1 MGGIAV
7 PRASVAPPLACIDS
21 MRPIPANRF
30 QLISQAGSE
39 AVMICSALRYADSA
53 IVGIPSPPG
62 EFMTTVGGG
71 ADTVAAE
78 MWKLSS
84 CCWMAITLGPNESL
98 AAGADNGTRVVVVS
112 RRTLVGGAAR

>member
-1 MGGIAV
+1 MGWIAV
-7 PRASVAPPLACIDS
+7 PRASVTPPLACIDS

-30 QLISQAGSE
+30 QLIPQAGSE

-62 EFMTTVGGG
+62 EFMTTAGGG
-71 ADTVAAE
+71 ADTVAAA
-78 MWKLSS
+78 MWKLSG

-98 AAGADNGTRVVVVS
+98 EA
-112 RRTLVGGAAR
+112 GGATGARGVLGFRRNGP